1 MEETGSPERT
11 EPRETSSEPRETSS
25 ESDIPGSVK
34 SGDKDPCHDSAHSQP
49 TARMSGLPFLDAEN
63 LKDWEKD
70 TLKGRLLEESEDM
83 MFAFQKL
90 VTITSR
96 SLTQRQVT
104 PDDLMECLTAL
115 GGLEPSLK
123 VKTTPFD
130 NRWEEMEK
138 AGSIRQCINI
148 IRDYLSFFNYRT
160 IEHIIEGLGTDKDR
174 SELKRYKEKLA
185 EYCRRRVFEC
195 PPKVFGLPSKS
206 DHFAVVKLDGKLEQY
221 TLEQIQRFQSKLSN
235 IISIPQYALQLISV
249 ERGCMLLTF
258 QIPSVMKELVFPL
271 SADQE
276 KYLQTEGVLWLK
288 CGAYQFP
295 CKGVHFV

>member
-1 MEETGSPERT
+1 M
-11 EPRETSSEPRETSS
+11 
-25 ESDIPGSVK
+25 K
-34 SGDKDPCHDSAHSQP
+34 SGDKDTSHAHSQP

-70 TLKGRLLEESEDM
+70 TLKGRLLEESEKM
-83 MFAFQKL
+83 MFAFQNL
-90 VTITSR
+90 VTDTSI

-123 VKTTPFD
+123 VKNTPFD

-138 AGSIRQCINI
+138 AGSIRQCIKI
-148 IRDYLSFFNYRT
+148 IRDYLSFFNYHI
-160 IEHIIEGLGTDKDR
+160 IEHIIERLGSDKDR

-185 EYCRRRVFEC
+185 DYCRRRVFEC

-206 DHFAVVKLDGKLEQY
+206 DHDLAVVKLDKKLEQY

-235 IISIPQYALQLISV
+235 IIGIPQYALQLISV
-249 ERGCMLLTF
+249 EKGCMILTF
-258 QIPSVMKELVFPL
+258 KVPSYMTEQVFPL

-276 KYLQTEGVLWLK
+276 KTLQTEGVLWLK
-288 CGAYQFP
+288 CGAY
-295 CKGVHFV
+295 HFSSKCVD